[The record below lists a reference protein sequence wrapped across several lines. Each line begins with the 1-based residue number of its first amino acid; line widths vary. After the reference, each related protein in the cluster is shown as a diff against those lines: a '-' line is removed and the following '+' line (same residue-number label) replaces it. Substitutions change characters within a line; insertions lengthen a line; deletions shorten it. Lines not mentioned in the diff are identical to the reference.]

1 MGGQRQTLNAY
12 IEESLIAVPEALRV
26 NVANVFERVIEDF
39 GDELVSPKLPVVKEF
54 VRVLACSEFVQK
66 QAIKHSH
73 TVAAGFGL
81 TNAEKLQL
89 SASFYAELKTAIEQA
104 KDEAAVQRI
113 LRQSRNQKMLLITW
127 ADLMGADVND
137 VIYSLSELADCY
149 IQAACDWAHQQL
161 SSRYGEPKDELG
173 VDQKLIVIGMGK
185 LGAKELNFSSD
196 IDLIFCYPSAGET
209 DGSRSISNEEFFTRQ
224 CRLIV
229 KLLDQNTVDGFV
241 FRVDTRLRPF
251 GDSGAL
257 VLSSDGMEMYYQ
269 SHAREWERYA
279 MIKARLITGN
289 DQDKTNL
296 TSMLRAFVFRRYLD
310 YGVFDSIRVMKRQI
324 EAQLQRKGV
333 ENNVKLGPG
342 GIREIEFIGQAYQ
355 LIRGGRD
362 KPLQQRGI
370 LKILSLLA
378 EKNQI
383 PKKVADELTSDYGYL
398 RRLENH
404 LQEIND
410 QQTHVLPSNE
420 IDQARLLLAMNVSH
434 WEQLLDDAHLVMA
447 RVHGHFESLVDF
459 SDDRPVDEG
468 IDWQGLDADTL
479 EQYLAS
485 ENIAASGAIQSDI
498 IEFCNSYPVR
508 QLQEKGRQY
517 FTQLMPMLLNAL
529 LLQKNSEKTLSSLL
543 VMLEK
548 ICNRTVYLVLL
559 VENKAVFEQLVRLA
573 MLSPLI
579 ITQVTKT
586 PILLDELIDPASLY
600 YPPTKSA
607 LKAEL
612 ETMLLDVKT
621 DDIEGQMETLRLFK
635 QVNVLRVAAADL
647 TDVIPVMVVSDKL
660 TSIAEVIL
668 QEALLF
674 SWQSVCAQYG
684 VPEGANSSS
693 VSGFSVIGFGKMGG
707 MELGFSSDL
716 DVIFLHKDVE
726 LDEMTVGD
734 KSISLA
740 EFYMRLGRKVIT
752 FMTTR
757 TFSGSLYEMDLRL
770 RPNGNSGLL
779 VTSESS
785 FSGYQKDQAWTWE
798 HQALIRARFVA
809 GCEQMG
815 DSFNTMRA
823 EILAKQ
829 RDTNTVKNDV
839 VVMREKMRT
848 ALLKKQDGCFDLK
861 HGVGGIVDIEFI
873 VQFGVLLNA
882 SAKPALLAY
891 TDNVRLLLELQNIGF
906 LSSQQEQ
913 GLSAAYKAYRE
924 AAHHAALA
932 ETSTMVDE
940 NLVEDHVQL
949 VTSVWNN
956 IFNN

>member
-1 MGGQRQTLNAY
+1 MRGAKQRLNRY
-12 IEESLIAVPEALRV
+12 IEESLSLIPDSLHE
-26 NVANVFERVIEDF
+26 NVATVWEQITGVDFEGSDQANINAF
-39 GDELVSPKLPVVKEF
+39 T
-54 VRVLACSEFVQK
+54 RVLACSAFVQK
-66 QAIKHSH
+66 QAIKHRH
-73 TVAAGFGL
+73 MVVAGFSL
-81 TNAEKLQL
+81 TNTQKLQL
-89 SASFYAELKTAIEQA
+89 PANFHTELKNTIAQA

-113 LRQSRNQKMLLITW
+113 VRQSRNQKMLLITW
-127 ADLMGADVND
+127 AQLTGADIND

-149 IQAACDWAHQQL
+149 IQIACNWTHQQL
-161 SSRYGEPKDELG
+161 SSLYGAPRDAQGAE
-173 VDQKLIVIGMGK
+173 QKLIVIGMGK

-196 IDLIFCYPSAGET
+196 IDLIFCYPSVGET
-209 DGSRSISNEEFFTRQ
+209 DGLRLISNEEFFTRQ
-224 CRLIV
+224 CRLII

-257 VLSSDGMEMYYQ
+257 VLSGEGMEMYYQ

-289 DQDKTNL
+289 ERDKVNL

-310 YGVFDSIRVMKRQI
+310 YGVFDSVRVMKRQI

-333 ENNVKLGPG
+333 EHNVKLGVG

-355 LIRGGRD
+355 LINGGRD
-362 KPLQQRGI
+362 KSLQQRGI
-370 LKILSLLA
+370 LKILNLLA
-378 EKNQI
+378 EKNHI
-383 PKKVADELTSDYGYL
+383 SKKAADELTYDYAYL

-420 IDQARLLLAMNVSH
+420 LDQARLLLAMNVSN
-434 WEQLLDDAHLVMA
+434 WELLLDDVRRVMA
-447 RVHGHFESLVDF
+447 RVHAYFEGLVDF
-459 SDDRPVDEG
+459 SKERPADKG
-468 IDWQGLDADTL
+468 IDWQALDAETL

-485 ENIAASGAIQSDI
+485 NNIVASRATQNDI
-498 IEFCNSYPVR
+498 IEFCNSYSVR
-508 QLQEKGRQY
+508 QLAEKGREY
-517 FTQLMPMLLNAL
+517 FIQLMPMLLNAL
-529 LLQKNSEKTLSSLL
+529 LLQKPCEKTLSLL
-543 VMLEK
+543 LIMLEN

-600 YPPTKSA
+600 HPPTKEA
-607 LKAEL
+607 LEAEL
-612 ETMLLDVKT
+612 KTMLLDVKG
-621 DDIEGQMETLRLFK
+621 DDIEGHMETLRLFK

-647 TDVIPVMVVSDKL
+647 TDVIPLMVVSDKL
-660 TSIAEVIL
+660 TSIAEVVL
-668 QEALLF
+668 QQALLF
-674 SWQSVCAQYG
+674 SWQLICAQYG
-684 VPEGANSSS
+684 VPEGANSKC

-716 DVIFLHKDVE
+716 DIIFLHKDVAI
-726 LDEMTVGD
+726 DEITVGD
-734 KSISLA
+734 KPISLA

-785 FSGYQKDQAWTWE
+785 FSGYQKSQAWTWE

-809 GCEQMG
+809 GCKQMG
-815 DSFNTMRA
+815 DSFNTIRA
-823 EILAKQ
+823 EVLAKR
-829 RDTNTVKNDV
+829 RDTDTLRNDV
-839 VVMREKMRT
+839 VVMRKRMRT
-848 ALLKKQDGCFDLK
+848 ALLKTQAGYFDLK
-861 HGVGGIVDIEFI
+861 HGIGGIVDIEFI
-873 VQFGVLLNA
+873 VQFGVLVNA
-882 SAKPALLAY
+882 SEQHALLTH

-913 GLSAAYKAYRE
+913 GLSIAYKTYRK
-924 AAHHAALA
+924 AVHHAALA
-932 ETSTMVDE
+932 QTSTMVGE
-940 NLVEDHVQL
+940 YLVEDHVQL
-949 VTSVWNN
+949 VTSVWND
-956 IFNN
+956 IFNH